1 MIYTKEKTIDNHTIM
16 VTSYPGRR
24 ALTNKTRLI
33 KLLGSSFARLFSD
46 DQSEFE
52 MLGTAIDILVEKIS
66 PDEFTRFMMELLCST
81 RIDGKEIDETT
92 FYNEFSGNLPFMYK
106 ILWFTLEVNYG
117 NFFADG
123 GIGKILTKLKRTV
136 PPDVSKK
143 FTKQ

>member
-1 MIYTKEKTIDNHTIM
+1 MISTKEKLIDDRNIM

-33 KLLGSSFARLFSD
+33 KLLGSSVTRLFSS

-52 MLGTAIDILVEKIS
+52 MLGIAIDILVEKIS
-66 PDEFTRFMMELLCST
+66 PDEFTKFMLELLCST
-81 RIDGKEIDETT
+81 RIDGKEIIETT
-92 FYNEFSGNLPFMYK
+92 FDNEFSGNLPLMYK

-117 NFFADG
+117 NFFAEG
-123 GIGKILTKLKRTV
+123 GIGKILSKLKRTV

-143 FTKQ
+143 SMSA

>member
-1 MIYTKEKTIDNHTIM
+1 MISTKEKLIDDRNIM

-33 KLLGSSFARLFSD
+33 KLLGSSVARLFSSD
-46 DQSEFE
+46 EPEFE

-66 PDEFTRFMMELLCST
+66 PDELTKFMLELLCST
-81 RIDGKEIDETT
+81 RIDGKEITETT
-92 FYNEFSGNLPFMYK
+92 FDNEFSGNLPLMYK

-117 NFFADG
+117 NFFAEG
-123 GIGKILTKLKRTV
+123 GIGKILSKLKGTV

-143 FTKQ
+143 SMSA